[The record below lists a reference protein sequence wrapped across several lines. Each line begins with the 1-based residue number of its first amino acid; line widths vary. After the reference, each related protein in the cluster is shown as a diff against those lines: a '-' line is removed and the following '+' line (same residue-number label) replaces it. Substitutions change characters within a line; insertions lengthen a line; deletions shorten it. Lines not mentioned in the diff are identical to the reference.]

1 MAAVRQALSP
11 ERMGT
16 YEDAVGASACDSP
29 LALALY
35 AWNAA
40 VSGAFLVPLHVCEV
54 LVRNAVSDALQ
65 AVYGD
70 RWPWSATF
78 ERSLP
83 DPSSGYSPRKDLQR
97 ASHNASTTSKVIP
110 ELTFVF
116 WQKMFTKR
124 HDSRIWDKQL
134 LLIMPNLEAVKP
146 LTDLRQNIYGDLE
159 QIRRLRNRIAHHE
172 PIFSRNLADDYQK
185 ILALVSF
192 RSTETV
198 SWLKKNQRATAVLAE
213 KPFKNQFVNLK
224 SGSAQRLTT
233 SLNGFRP
240 LPLAP
245 ILMSPDKDEPIKKEP
260 NA

>member
-1 MAAVRQALSP
+1 MSNKKANIAAVRLALSP

-16 YEDAVGASACDSP
+16 YEEAAGASACDSP

-40 VSGAFLVPLHVCEV
+40 VSAAFLVPLHICEV

-65 AVYGD
+65 AVYGN

-83 DPSSGYSPRKDLQR
+83 DPSNGYSPRKDLQR
-97 ASHNASTTSKVIP
+97 ASRNAPTTSKVIP

-124 HDSRIWDKQL
+124 HDFRIWDAQL
-134 LLIMPNLEAVKP
+134 LLIMPNLEAGKP
-146 LTDLRQNIYGDLE
+146 VAALRQNIYGDLE

-172 PIFSRNLADDYQK
+172 PIFSRSLADDYQK
-185 ILALVSF
+185 ILALVGF
-192 RSTETV
+192 RSAETV
-198 SWLKKNQRATAVLAE
+198 SWLKENQRDCYHRRKT
-213 KPFKNQFVNLK
+213 NQ
-224 SGSAQRLTT
+224 
-233 SLNGFRP
+233 
-240 LPLAP
+240 
-245 ILMSPDKDEPIKKEP
+245 
-260 NA
+260 